1 MGSHGAGQ
9 FGVVNRS
16 TCIDSKYRGQPKRL
30 SLPDPLRPVVD
41 QVTGIS
47 VHQGAVACLVARPRK
62 IRRDVTPDLNRTAGT
77 HDSKSGLGKTEIA
90 WPEPPRL
97 DDNGCRDR

>member
-47 VHQGAVACLVARPRK
+47 VHQGAVRA
-62 IRRDVTPDLNRTAGT
+62 
-77 HDSKSGLGKTEIA
+77 S
-90 WPEPPRL
+90 
-97 DDNGCRDR
+97 